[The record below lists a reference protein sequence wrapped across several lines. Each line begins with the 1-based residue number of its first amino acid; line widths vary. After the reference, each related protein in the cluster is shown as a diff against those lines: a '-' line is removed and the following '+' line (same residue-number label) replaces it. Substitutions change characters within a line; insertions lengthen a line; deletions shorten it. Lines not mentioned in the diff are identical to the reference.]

1 MTDTGLPGFK
11 FYNYWIRF
19 AVKFFEDVDTFVQ
32 IVDSESMQS
41 KTFSE
46 LPLALGRS
54 LIQEEITY
62 TFITYIF
69 MLFALTFP
77 SLLCQKK
84 ALKALY
90 RDDIFIAKSPAD
102 SWQLALYEKLLSTFF
117 ISRPPPRKSQGC
129 RHLL

>member
-1 MTDTGLPGFK
+1 M
-11 FYNYWIRF
+11 I
-19 AVKFFEDVDTFVQ
+19 FFEDVDTFVQ

-41 KTFSE
+41 RTFSE

-129 RHLL
+129 RHLP

>member
-1 MTDTGLPGFK
+1 M
-11 FYNYWIRF
+11 
-19 AVKFFEDVDTFVQ
+19 KFFEDVDTFVQ
-32 IVDSESMQS
+32 IVDSESKQNG
-41 KTFSE
+41 TFFE

-62 TFITYIF
+62 KFITYIF

-129 RHLL
+129 RHLP

>member
-1 MTDTGLPGFK
+1 MK
-11 FYNYWIRF
+11 FL
-19 AVKFFEDVDTFVQ
+19 EDVDTFVQ
-32 IVDSESMQS
+32 VLHSESMQNG
-41 KTFSE
+41 TFSE
-46 LPLALGRS
+46 VRIALGLRS
-54 LIQEEITY
+54 IINSGRNY
-62 TFITYIF
+62 IYIHYIIF
-69 MLFALTFP
+69 MLFALIFP

-129 RHLL
+129 RHLP

>member
-1 MTDTGLPGFK
+1 
-11 FYNYWIRF
+11 
-19 AVKFFEDVDTFVQ
+19 
-32 IVDSESMQS
+32 
-41 KTFSE
+41 
-46 LPLALGRS
+46 
-54 LIQEEITY
+54 
-62 TFITYIF
+62 

-77 SLLCQKK
+77 LLLCQKK

-129 RHLL
+129 RQLP